1 MKNLGDMLKGKNIKA
16 FFVNHGEKIGAVC
29 VAAIILIALVST
41 DWSRDERT
49 PAELEAEIS
58 DAKAKIAQSNWPADK
73 QAEVPLQDF
82 LGQAES
88 LVANMNIA
96 PYEYRVPFIEPLV
109 KPLELITD
117 TKWSPVEELVADPG
131 VFLMELSPEQA
142 AQFPDQLAAETGLDV
157 EGDTTDSLDLSRK
170 RRDDRYRRR
179 GVTTAG
185 KGRDDDDDDDGG
197 VNLNIRG
204 RRPNGQRLGGYSNES
219 RNRGRGSRGNRLGGD
234 FEEEPLTHARG
245 QRFAAVRGLFDVR
258 QQRLNL
264 ARALRLP
271 LPSDADRH
279 LEFRG
284 FRIQRQRA
292 VPGENPWKEENWEE
306 LDIEEA
312 VRVLADASGF
322 ALPILDPRV
331 TNHYITM
338 PLPPRLEGYWTEEAT
353 HPRLEQFKLSDE
365 EREQLESMITSL
377 REQADELQRK
387 DDSKKGGFSELQME
401 ISEIRNQATEEQM
414 KKLREKVSQS
424 PKTVDDRVKEIF
436 GLEAPQAG
444 GAYTGLDITRGGGAG
459 RGRGLRGRSRS
470 MLSGRNEDDDDDG
483 RSAIG
488 FGRGRGGVRNARQR
502 MAVNRQRNVLDVLD
516 DPQQTHGIQAAIG
529 RVLLFRYLDFTVKP
543 GEAYRYRV
551 KLLFNNPA
559 FEAYERE
566 EVDDEAVIQGETR
579 ESDWSE
585 PSQVV
590 VIPPDTHAFVTNAT
604 IGDAPGRNGANFE
617 IYQWHQELGTVIHDK
632 MRVIFGQFLGG
643 EKNTMVL
650 NLAKP
655 SLDSELT
662 TFTSNMALVDASE
675 EPMINLADHP
685 DLKAALGNRRGVRT
699 DRDTTIGI
707 PSEALVVREDGSAVR
722 LDSLSQESER
732 DRLERILTAVHEQ
745 YEDLKDTGEDDRG
758 FAPGGRG
765 KNRGRGGDRGS
776 NALRKG
782 GRGRR

>member
-16 FFVNHGEKIGAVC
+16 FFVNHGEKIGAAC
-29 VAAIILIALVST
+29 VAVIILIALVST

-49 PAELEAEIS
+49 PAELDAEIS
-58 DAKAKIAQSNWPADK
+58 DAKTKIAQSNWPAEK
-73 QAEVPLQDF
+73 QEEVPLQDF

-117 TKWSPVEELVADPG
+117 TKWGAVEELVAKQG

-142 AQFPDQLAAETGLDV
+142 AQFPDQLAAGTGRDV
-157 EGDTTDSLDLSRK
+157 EGDATDSLDLSIK
-170 RRDDRYRRR
+170 RRKDRYRRR
-179 GVTTAG
+179 GASSTG
-185 KGRDDDDDDDGG
+185 KGRNDDDDDG

-219 RNRGRGSRGNRLGGD
+219 RNRGRGSRGNRLGD
-234 FEEEPLTHARG
+234 DYEDVAYTQARG
-245 QRFAAVRGLFDVR
+245 QRFAAVRGLFNVR

-353 HPRLEQFKLSDE
+353 HPRLEQFKLTDE
-365 EREQLESMITSL
+365 EREQLENMITSL
-377 REQADELQRK
+377 REQADELQRN

-401 ISEIRNQATEEQM
+401 ISELRNRATEEQM
-414 KKLREKVSQS
+414 KKLRDSADQS
-424 PKTVDDRVKEIF
+424 PKTVGDRVKEIF

-444 GAYTGLDITRGGGAG
+444 GAYTGLDITRGGGSG
-459 RGRGLRGRSRS
+459 RGRGLRGRN
-470 MLSGRNEDDDDDG
+470 MLRGRNEDDDDGDG
-483 RSAIG
+483 RSRFG
-488 FGRGRGGVRNARQR
+488 LGRGRGGRNVRQR
-502 MAVNRQRNVLDVLD
+502 MATNRQRNMLDVLD
-516 DPQQTHGIQAAIG
+516 DPLQTQGIQAAIG

-551 KLLFNNPA
+551 KLIFNNPA
-559 FEAYERE
+559 FQAYERE
-566 EVDDEAVIQGETR
+566 QVDDEAVIQGETR

-585 PSQVV
+585 PSEVV
-590 VIPPDTHAFVTNAT
+590 VIPPDTHAFVANAT

-617 IYQWHQELGTVIHDK
+617 IYQWHQELGTVINDK

-643 EKNTMVL
+643 TKNTLVL

-655 SLDSELT
+655 SFESELA
-662 TFTSNMALVDASE
+662 TFTSSMALVDASE
-675 EPMINLADHP
+675 EPTINLADHP

-699 DRDTTIGI
+699 DRETAIGI

-732 DRLERILTAVHEQ
+732 ERLEGVLTNVRKQ
-745 YEDLKDTGEDDRG
+745 YEDLKDTGDDDRG
-758 FAPGGRG
+758 FATGGRG
-765 KNRGRGGDRGS
+765 KDRGRGSDRGS

-782 GRGRR
+782 RRGRR

>member
-16 FFVNHGEKIGAVC
+16 FFVNHGEKIGAAC

-49 PAELEAEIS
+49 PAELEAEVA
-58 DAKAKIAQSNWPADK
+58 DAKTQIAQSNWPEDK

-117 TKWSPVEELVADPG
+117 TKWSPVEELVASAG

-142 AQFPDQLAAETGLDV
+142 AMYPDQLAAETGRDV
-157 EGDTTDSLDLSRK
+157 EGDATDNLDLSRK
-170 RRDDRYRRR
+170 RREDRYRRR
-179 GVTTAG
+179 GVPNAG
-185 KGRDDDDDDDGG
+185 KGRDDDDDDGDGG

-204 RRPNGQRLGGYSNES
+204 RRPNGLRRRGTGS
-219 RNRGRGSRGNRLGGD
+219 RNNRFGD
-234 FEEEPLTHARG
+234 DYEEVAYTQARG
-245 QRFAAVRGLFDVR
+245 QRFAAIRGLFDVR

-271 LPSDADRH
+271 LPSDADQH

-292 VPGENPWKEENWEE
+292 VPGENPWREENWEE

-353 HPRLEQFKLSDE
+353 HPRLEQFKLSDD

-377 REQADELQRK
+377 REQADELERN
-387 DDSKKGGFSELQME
+387 DNSKKGGFSELQME
-401 ISEIRNQATEEQM
+401 ISELRNRATEEQM

-424 PKTVDDRVKEIF
+424 PKTIDDRVKEIF
-436 GLEAPQAG
+436 GLEAPPAG
-444 GAYTGLDITRGGGAG
+444 GAYTGLDITRGGGSG
-459 RGRGLRGRSRS
+459 RGRGLRGRS
-470 MLSGRNEDDDDDG
+470 MLRGRNEDDDGDG
-483 RSAIG
+483 RSSLG
-488 FGRGRGGVRNARQR
+488 FGRTRGNRRNVRNR
-502 MAVNRQRNVLDVLD
+502 MAVNRQRNMLDVLD
-516 DPQQTHGIQAAIG
+516 DPLQTQGIQAAIG

-551 KLLFNNPA
+551 KLIFNNPA

-566 EVDDEAVIQGETR
+566 QVDDEAVIQGETR

-590 VIPPDTHAFVTNAT
+590 VIPPDTHAFVANAT

-617 IYQWHQELGTVIHDK
+617 IYQWHQELGTVINDK

-643 EKNTMVL
+643 TKNTLVL

-655 SLDSELT
+655 SFDSELA
-662 TFTSNMALVDASE
+662 TFTSSMALVDATE
-675 EPMINLADHP
+675 EPTINLADHP
-685 DLKAALGNRRGVRT
+685 DLKAALGNRRGIRT
-699 DRDTTIGI
+699 DRDTSIGI
-707 PSEALVVREDGSAVR
+707 PSEALVVKEDGSAAR
-722 LDSLSQESER
+722 LDSLSQERER
-732 DRLERILTAVHEQ
+732 ERLEGILTGVRKQ
-745 YEDLKDTGEDDRG
+745 YEDLRDTGEDDRG

-765 KNRGRGGDRGS
+765 KDRGRGADRGS

-782 GRGRR
+782 RRGRR

>member
-16 FFVNHGEKIGAVC
+16 FFVNHGEKIGAAC

-49 PAELEAEIS
+49 PAELEAEVA
-58 DAKAKIAQSNWPADK
+58 DAKTQIAQSNWPEDK

-117 TKWSPVEELVADPG
+117 TKWSPVEELVASAG

-142 AQFPDQLAAETGLDV
+142 AMYPDQLAAETGRDV
-157 EGDTTDSLDLSRK
+157 EGDATDNLDLSRK

-179 GVTTAG
+179 GVPNAG
-185 KGRDDDDDDDGG
+185 KGRDDDDDDGDGG

-204 RRPNGQRLGGYSNES
+204 RRPNGLRRRGTGS
-219 RNRGRGSRGNRLGGD
+219 RNNRFGD
-234 FEEEPLTHARG
+234 DYEEVAYTQARG
-245 QRFAAVRGLFDVR
+245 QRFAAIRGLFDVR

-271 LPSDADRH
+271 LPSDADQH

-292 VPGENPWKEENWEE
+292 VPGENPWREENWEE

-353 HPRLEQFKLSDE
+353 HPRLEQFKLSDD

-377 REQADELQRK
+377 REQADELERN
-387 DDSKKGGFSELQME
+387 DNSKKGGFSELQME
-401 ISEIRNQATEEQM
+401 ISELRNRATEEQM

-424 PKTVDDRVKEIF
+424 PKTIDDRVKEIF

-444 GAYTGLDITRGGGAG
+444 GAYTGLDITRGGGSG
-459 RGRGLRGRSRS
+459 RGRGFRGRS
-470 MLSGRNEDDDDDG
+470 MLSGRNEDDDGDG
-483 RSAIG
+483 RSSLG
-488 FGRGRGGVRNARQR
+488 FGRTRSNRRNLRNR
-502 MAVNRQRNVLDVLD
+502 MAVNRQRNMLDVLD
-516 DPQQTHGIQAAIG
+516 DPLQTQGIQAAIG

-551 KLLFNNPA
+551 KLIFNNPA

-566 EVDDEAVIQGETR
+566 QVDDEAVIQGETR

-590 VIPPDTHAFVTNAT
+590 VIPPDTHAFVANAT

-617 IYQWHQELGTVIHDK
+617 IYQWHQELGTVINDK

-643 EKNTMVL
+643 TKNTLVL

-655 SLDSELT
+655 SFDSELA
-662 TFTSNMALVDASE
+662 TFTSNMALVDATE
-675 EPMINLADHP
+675 EPTINLADHP
-685 DLKAALGNRRGVRT
+685 DLKAALGNRRGIRT
-699 DRDTTIGI
+699 DRDTSIGI
-707 PSEALVVREDGSAVR
+707 PSEALVVKEDGSAAR
-722 LDSLSQESER
+722 LDSLSQERER
-732 DRLERILTAVHEQ
+732 ERLEGILTGVRKQ
-745 YEDLKDTGEDDRG
+745 YEDLRDTGEDDRG

-765 KNRGRGGDRGS
+765 KDRGRGADRGS

-782 GRGRR
+782 RRGRR

>member
-16 FFVNHGEKIGAVC
+16 FFVNHGEKIGAAC

-49 PAELEAEIS
+49 PAELEAEVA
-58 DAKAKIAQSNWPADK
+58 DAKTQIAQSNWPEDK

-117 TKWSPVEELVADPG
+117 TKWSPVEELVASAG

-142 AQFPDQLAAETGLDV
+142 AMYPDQLAAETGRDV
-157 EGDTTDSLDLSRK
+157 EGDATDNLDLSRK

-179 GVTTAG
+179 GVPNAG
-185 KGRDDDDDDDGG
+185 KGRDDDDDDGDGG

-204 RRPNGQRLGGYSNES
+204 RRPNGLRRRGTGS
-219 RNRGRGSRGNRLGGD
+219 RNNRFGD
-234 FEEEPLTHARG
+234 DYEEVAYTQARG
-245 QRFAAVRGLFDVR
+245 QRFAAIRGLFDVR

-271 LPSDADRH
+271 LPSDADQH

-306 LDIEEA
+306 

-353 HPRLEQFKLSDE
+353 HPRLEQFKLSDD

-377 REQADELQRK
+377 REQADELERN
-387 DDSKKGGFSELQME
+387 DNSKKGGFSELQME
-401 ISEIRNQATEEQM
+401 ISELRNRATEEQM

-424 PKTVDDRVKEIF
+424 PKTIDDRVKEIF

-444 GAYTGLDITRGGGAG
+444 GAYTGLDITRGGGSG
-459 RGRGLRGRSRS
+459 RGRGFRGRS
-470 MLSGRNEDDDDDG
+470 MLSGRNEDDDGDG
-483 RSAIG
+483 RSSLG
-488 FGRGRGGVRNARQR
+488 FGRTRSNRRNLRNR
-502 MAVNRQRNVLDVLD
+502 MAVNRQRNMLDVLD
-516 DPQQTHGIQAAIG
+516 DPLQTQGIQAAIG

-551 KLLFNNPA
+551 KLIFNNPA

-566 EVDDEAVIQGETR
+566 QVDDEAVIQGETR

-590 VIPPDTHAFVTNAT
+590 VIPPDTHAFVANAT

-617 IYQWHQELGTVIHDK
+617 IYQWHQELGTVINDK

-643 EKNTMVL
+643 TKNTLVL

-655 SLDSELT
+655 SFDSELA
-662 TFTSNMALVDASE
+662 TFTSNMALVDATE
-675 EPMINLADHP
+675 EPTINLADHP
-685 DLKAALGNRRGVRT
+685 DLKAALGNRRGIRT
-699 DRDTTIGI
+699 DRDTSIGI
-707 PSEALVVREDGSAVR
+707 PSEALVVKEDGSAAR
-722 LDSLSQESER
+722 LDSLSQERER
-732 DRLERILTAVHEQ
+732 ERLEGILTGVRKQ
-745 YEDLKDTGEDDRG
+745 YEDLRDTGEDDRG

-765 KNRGRGGDRGS
+765 KDRGRGADRGS

-782 GRGRR
+782 RRGRR

>member
-16 FFVNHGEKIGAVC
+16 FFVNHGEKLGAGC
-29 VAAIILIALVST
+29 VAAIIFFSLFST
-41 DWSRDERT
+41 DWTRDERS

-58 DAKAKIAQSNWPADK
+58 EANSKINQSNWPADK

-82 LGQAES
+82 LAQAES
-88 LVANMNIA
+88 LVANMDIA
-96 PYEYRVPFIEPLV
+96 PFEYRVPFIEPLV

-117 TKWSPVEELVADPG
+117 TKWGDVEELVASHG

-142 AQFPDQLAAETGLDV
+142 AQYAGRLNAGTDRDV
-157 EGDTTDSLDLSRK
+157 EGDTNDNVDLSIV
-170 RRDDRYRRR
+170 RREDRYRRR
-179 GVTTAG
+179 GATSTG
-185 KGRDDDDDDDGG
+185 KGRTDDDDDDG

-204 RRPNGQRLGGYSNES
+204 RRPNGKRLGGNS
-219 RNRGRGSRGNRLGGD
+219 RDSRDRRRGSGSRTNRLSEE
-234 FEEEPLTHARG
+234 FEDEPLTRARG
-245 QRFAAVRGLFDVR
+245 QRYAAVRGLFDVR
-258 QQRLNL
+258 KQRLNL

-271 LPSDADRH
+271 LPSDADNH

-292 VPGENPWKEENWEE
+292 VSGSTPWKEENWEE

-365 EREQLESMITSL
+365 EREQLENMITLL

-387 DDSKKGGFSELQME
+387 DDDEKGGFSELQKE
-401 ISEIRNQATEEQM
+401 ISEIRNRATEEQM
-414 KKLREKVSQS
+414 KKVRETVNQS
-424 PKTVDDRVKEIF
+424 PKTVSDRVKDIF
-436 GLEAPQAG
+436 NLRAPPAG
-444 GAYTGLDITRGGGAG
+444 AGYSGLDISRGGGG
-459 RGRGLRGRSRS
+459 GRGLRGRSMLRGRS
-470 MLSGRNEDDDDDG
+470 QDDDDG
-483 RSAIG
+483 DGRSRIG
-488 FGRGRGGVRNARQR
+488 FGRSRGGGSNVRRR
-502 MAVNRQRNVLDVLD
+502 MAANRQRGMLDVLD
-516 DPQQTHGIQAAIG
+516 DPQQTRGIQAAIG

-566 EVDDEAVIQGETR
+566 QVDDEAVIQGETR
-579 ESDWSE
+579 ESNWSE

-590 VIPPDTHAFVTNAT
+590 VIPPDTHAFITNAT

-632 MRVIFGQFLGG
+632 MRCYFGQFIGG
-643 EKNTMVL
+643 TKNTLVL

-655 SLDSELT
+655 SFDSDEA
-662 TFTSNMALVDASE
+662 TFTSSLALVDALD
-675 EPMINLADHP
+675 EPRINLADHP
-685 DLKAALGNRRGVRT
+685 DLKAALEGRRGIRT
-699 DRDTTIGI
+699 DRETPIGV

-732 DRLERILTAVHEQ
+732 NRLDNVLTIVRKQ
-745 YEDLKDTGEDDRG
+745 YEDLKDSGDNYRG
-758 FAPGGRG
+758 FAPGGKG
-765 KNRGRGGDRGS
+765 KGKGRGGDRGS

-782 GRGRR
+782 RGRR